1 MFHCPD
7 CDGDLNVGDIPVTCN
22 GCSLAGTPEEIAERV
37 VREVLGIT
45 EEDIV
50 KSGAHDQLFSCD
62 EGCMQRAL
70 VDFGVPDGE
79 SENRYGC
86 FACGEVWNDGDLE
99 LCMTCEQAL
108 VKAGY
113 SPCENCTPD
122 MDD

>member
-1 MFHCPD
+1 MFSCPECEADLKVGD
-7 CDGDLNVGDIPVTCN
+7 CDITCTEC
-22 GCSLAGTPEEIAERV
+22 GLTGTSEEIAERV

-50 KSGAHDQLFSCD
+50 KSGAHDQLFTCI
-62 EGCMQRAL
+62 GCEQQSL
-70 VDFGVPDGE
+70 VDFGIPDGE

-86 FACGEVWNDGDLE
+86 FACGEVWDNGDLE

-113 SPCENCTPD
+113 SPCENCTPN